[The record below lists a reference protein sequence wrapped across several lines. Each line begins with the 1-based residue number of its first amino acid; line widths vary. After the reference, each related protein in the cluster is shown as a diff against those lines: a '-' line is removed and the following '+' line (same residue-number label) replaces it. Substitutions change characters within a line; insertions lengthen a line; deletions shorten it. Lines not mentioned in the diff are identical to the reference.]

1 MILAAAGS
9 GAVIL
14 GVLEAFEG
22 RFEAS
27 AHASGRRAVI
37 LMCEE
42 QSHAELRYADAP
54 GGVPEKLGSVGWG
67 IPGCW
72 SDRTS
77 HLAPVVVGQG
87 LNRRKLRFRGVM
99 HSVCEIIMVR
109 VGPPGRSCSK
119 YWRSRD
125 SRPLA
130 PTHGA
135 KSKNFDMPGWSEE
148 CSGVPGEGTRRFGRN

>member
-1 MILAAAGS
+1 MILTAAGS

-14 GVLEAFEG
+14 GVLEAFER

-27 AHASGRRAVI
+27 APASGSRAVI
-37 LMCEE
+37 LMYVE

-72 SDRTS
+72 S
-77 HLAPVVVGQG
+77 VGQG